1 MKNPFY
7 GVQKG
12 NIGLKYVNELF
23 DTNPIYFST
32 KCVSSYYQTKF
43 QDLIK
48 FNGTSFRNVSITKYF
63 MFDC

>member
-32 KCVSSYYQTKF
+32 
-43 QDLIK
+43 
-48 FNGTSFRNVSITKYF
+48 
-63 MFDC
+63 